1 MDNKV
6 LVQVIIPD
14 VEISYDVF
22 IPISKR
28 IGNVIQLIIK
38 AINDYGEYYPDNPH
52 AALYS
57 RETGAMYDINSL
69 VYDTDIRN
77 GSQIV
82 LI

>member
-6 LVQVIIPD
+6 LVQVLIPD

-28 IGNVIQLIIK
+28 IGNIIQLIIK
-38 AINDYGEYYPDNPH
+38 AINDYGEYYPENPH
-52 AALYS
+52 AALYNCQ
-57 RETGAMYDINSL
+57 TGALYDINSL

-77 GSQIV
+77 GTQIV